1 MKEQFVESVAAWF
14 LLGSALG
21 ICIAFFFY
29 IILILKNREINDL
42 KKQIQSKD
50 LEMISLEN
58 EIERF
63 NKNLNEAMLQKKAL
77 ETRANSLEIRANSL
91 QEKLKEID
99 VKINALNEKI
109 DEKIFERLS
118 KF

>member
-1 MKEQFVESVAAWF
+1 MKEQFVESAAAWF
-14 LLGSALG
+14 LLSLALG
-21 ICIAFFFY
+21 ICIAFFFN
-29 IILILKNREINDL
+29 IILSLKNNEINDL

-91 QEKLKEID
+91 QEKMKEID
-99 VKINALNEKI
+99 VKIDAL
-109 DEKIFERLS
+109 DEKIFEKLS